1 MCANFVCLF
10 HSEDEFQ
17 AFFIREFGSAYLG
30 DWIYA
35 KITKIAGEFIQPEI
49 DLLDISPLQPIQML
63 RAFEFKVLKSP
74 IMGNNYNR
82 IYAGIGQAFSY
93 FKYGIDQ
100 SYLVIGI
107 SDNVPLTQVH
117 ILHRIIAGAGKVI
130 NQLSLNRFQIKM
142 YREFH
147 NEITEFPPVSPSGRF
162 VRNSIPRG
170 FLEDVELT
178 RDNLCAL
185 HFPKRKG
192 NNFFR
197 KHNLNQYVS

>member
-1 MCANFVCLF
+1 MF
-10 HSEDEFQ
+10 HNEDEFQ
-17 AFFIREFGSAYLG
+17 AFFIRDFGSAYLG

-49 DLLDISPLQPIQML
+49 DLLDISPLQPIQTL

-74 IMGNNYNR
+74 IIGNNYNR

-93 FKYGIDQ
+93 FKYGVDQ
-100 SYLVIGI
+100 SFLIIGI
-107 SDNVPLTQVH
+107 SDNIQSTQMRA
-117 ILHRIIAGAGKVI
+117 LHKIIAAAGDVI
-130 NQLSLNRFQIKM
+130 SQLSLNRFQIKM

-147 NEITEFPPVSPSGRF
+147 NEIAEFPPLSPSGRF
-162 VRNSIPRG
+162 VRSSIPRG
-170 FLEDVELT
+170 FLEDVELA

-197 KHNLNQYVS
+197 KHDLNQYVS